1 MTTGPAEAFLERL
14 EAARVHLERLADELP
29 PPGALTD
36 ADEPS
41 GERWDWGQVWGHTAE
56 FPAYWMARLREVF
69 ALPGTGEPPP
79 FGRTKMDP
87 DRIAAI
93 ERDRNTPAEQ
103 LMVGLRGDLDDLR
116 DLLAE
121 MPADVWD
128 RRVRHET
135 LGVLDMPRVFEDF
148 LVGHLEAHARQL
160 DGLLGSGSGPP
171 G

>member
-1 MTTGPAEAFLERL
+1 MTAGPAEEFLERL
-14 EAARVHLERLADELP
+14 EAARAHLERLTSATP
-29 PPGALTD
+29 PPGALTE

-41 GERWDWGQVWGHTAE
+41 GERWDWGQVWAHTAE
-56 FPAYWMARLREVF
+56 FPAYWLARLREVF
-69 ALPGTGEPPP
+69 ALPDTGEPPP

-128 RRVRHET
+128 RRVRHQT
-135 LGVLDMPRVFEDF
+135 LGVLDMPRVVEDF
-148 LVGHLEAHARQL
+148 LVGHLEAHAGQL
-160 DGLLGSGSGPP
+160 DGLLAGGSA
-171 G
+171 